1 MLKMKCY
8 WNSEIKYYIGFIW
21 EHIFS
26 ESKEMK
32 TTICIESP
40 KCCCVICWSEVLCF
54 HNTVNLNLA
63 MSGLLAISFLNHWLG
78 RYDDQLIIAR
88 RSYYRPLQHKISHKM
103 RVGQVRLLA
112 GKRLRSMARFI
123 YFTIE
128 VRIEKCASFS
138 VH

>member
-1 MLKMKCY
+1 MLLKLRNQILHWFYLGTYLLRVQGNENHYMYWKPKMLLRDLLIRGA
-8 WNSEIKYYIGFIW
+8 SLPQ
-21 EHIFS
+21 H
-26 ESKEMK
+26 
-32 TTICIESP
+32 
-40 KCCCVICWSEVLCF
+40 
-54 HNTVNLNLA
+54 TVNLNLA

-78 RYDDQLIIAR
+78 RYDDQLIIAAQAR

-103 RVGQVRLLA
+103 MVGQVRLLA

-123 YFTIE
+123 YFTIK